1 MKDFSSPALEIYRA
15 LNPSD
20 NTLVEERDALALLT
34 LCLRSFYEKGFQ
46 DGREYERCG
55 QAALESNFRSF

>member
-15 LNPSD
+15 LNPKD
-20 NTLVEERDALALLT
+20 NSIEERDALALLT
-34 LCLRSFYEKGFQ
+34 LCLRSFYEQGFK

-55 QAALESNFRSF
+55 QAALESHFSTR